1 MNKRETVRYA
11 ISCPISLRG
20 QLVEGGGVVVNVSPG
35 GCRIR
40 TPEPVQVGG
49 YLRLIL
55 HSGRNGEVIKAE
67 LAFVRW
73 AQNDEI
79 GVEFVRINPEQ
90 RDKLR
95 QLLYLISLGA
105 VPRHLVATAMVPDSA
120 YRGDESRD
128 ESEESLS
135 ERVPLLL

>member
-1 MNKRETVRYA
+1 MNKRETARYA
-11 ISCPISLRG
+11 IGCPISLLG
-20 QLVEGGGVVVNVSPG
+20 QLVEGGGEIVNVSLG

-49 YLRLIL
+49 YIRLIL
-55 HSGRNGEVIKAE
+55 HSGKNGEVIKAE

-105 VPRHLVATAMVPDSA
+105 VPPHLVMTEMVPESA
-120 YRGDESRD
+120 SR
-128 ESEESLS
+128 
-135 ERVPLLL
+135 